1 MIIFRGLNQCL
12 TQSNLIFY
20 QKNKIH
26 DMCLTLIFPKYSMA
40 TPSAYLCFHALNSG
54 TKRKFSSKK
63 FVSQFWTF
71 FGFIWYV
78 IYISVTFSYF
88 YVGWW
93 FEASNIKTFCLRKF
107 DFLQH
112 WLQSSKYHV
121 IKEVKEIY
129 QLVQFHTWMIIVWLN
144 YFSQIKTNC
153 LHSVHD
159 SQIK

>member
-1 MIIFRGLNQCL
+1 MFD
-12 TQSNLIFY
+12 F
-20 QKNKIH
+20 
-26 DMCLTLIFPKYSMA
+26 DFPNHSMA
-40 TPSAYLCFHALNSG
+40 TPYAYLCFHALNSG

-88 YVGWW
+88 YVWWW

-121 IKEVKEIY
+121 IKEVKDNLSISTISY
-129 QLVQFHTWMIIVWLN
+129 LNDNCMIKLLFINKIVI
-144 YFSQIKTNC
+144 QI
-153 LHSVHD
+153 S
-159 SQIK
+159 I